1 MNDKKSFLNADR
13 PFVIGMILCETPEEC
28 VAKIR
33 DAVEQ
38 GADAIGFQ
46 IEKLKREYRTKEN
59 VRKVIEAAG
68 SLPVYATSYR
78 KGSDAEYTDEEC
90 VEGLLFAAE
99 GGATLL
105 DVIGDFF
112 DRGAKWELAVKEE
125 AVKKQKELIRVLH
138 EKGAEV
144 LISSHTHLPLTVEE
158 NLFVA
163 RTQAERGADVVKI
176 VDKYEKPEG
185 LAASV
190 ESIVRI
196 RRETGKE
203 VLFLAGGA
211 AVPIREFGPAIGVMG
226 FLTVPWYGPFDPKAQ
241 PLTKDAAA
249 LRDHFRKTLL
259 L

>member
-1 MNDKKSFLNADR
+1 MTMNDKKSFLNADR

-105 DVIGDFF
+105 DVIGDLYG
-112 DRGAKWELAVKEE
+112 RSPEWELTGDPE
-125 AVKKQKELIRVLH
+125 AASRQKTLIRTLH
-138 EKGAEV
+138 GMGKEV
-144 LISSHTHLPLTVEE
+144 LISCHTHRPLTVEE
-158 NLFVA
+158 NLKVA
-163 RTQAERGADVVKI
+163 RTQAERGADVIKI
-176 VDKYEKPEG
+176 VDKYEEESG
-185 LAASV
+185 LATAV
-190 ESIVRI
+190 ESIASI
-196 RRETGKE
+196 RKETGKK
-203 VLFLAGGA
+203 VLFLAGGT
-211 AVPIREFGPAIGVMG
+211 AVSIRKIGPSLGVMG

-249 LRDHFRKTLL
+249 IRELM
-259 L
+259 